1 MFKKFIKKNNRLYKF
16 LSDSREMLRI
26 IYNTKRRSRFF
37 WTLRKGDETLSLQYP
52 LDRDS
57 VVFDIGAY
65 TGQFT
70 DKILLKFKCNIYA
83 FEPVKNFVD
92 ILKNK
97 FEGNQ
102 KVNIFNFGLLDENK
116 QIEISSIG
124 AGSSIFSR
132 AEGEALDKVEFR
144 AFIEFVNENS
154 IKKIDLLYMN
164 IEGSEYQLMNHI
176 IKTNFIN
183 NIEHIQIQFHNFV
196 DDSKQLRKQIRK
208 ELRKTHKCKFN
219 FPFIWERWDKI

>member
-1 MFKKFIKKNNRLYKF
+1 
-16 LSDSREMLRI
+16 MLRI

-102 KVNIFNFGLLDENK
+102 KVNIFNFGLLDKYTGFQFGTLHNQFLHHNLNRSQTYQHLLK
-116 QIEISSIG
+116 QI
-124 AGSSIFSR
+124 
-132 AEGEALDKVEFR
+132 KVNLW
-144 AFIEFVNENS
+144 IPNT
-154 IKKIDLLYMN
+154 
-164 IEGSEYQLMNHI
+164 H
-176 IKTNFIN
+176 
-183 NIEHIQIQFHNFV
+183 EHNK
-196 DDSKQLRKQIRK
+196 SY
-208 ELRKTHKCKFN
+208 HKLPCFLG
-219 FPFIWERWDKI
+219 